1 MEWGRFLMVVGSI
14 FATAGL
20 TVLLAIKCVFEQP
33 VPSLIVT
40 IFSLGLSVVML
51 GGLIIY
57 AVPKEREK

>member
-20 TVLLAIKCVFEQP
+20 TVLLAMKCVHEQP
-33 VPSLIVT
+33 VPSLVLT

>member
-33 VPSLIVT
+33 VPSLVVT

>member
-1 MEWGRFLMVVGSI
+1 MEWGRFLMVIGSI

-33 VPSLIVT
+33 VPSLVVT

-51 GGLIIY
+51 GGLITY
-57 AVPKEREK
+57 AVPKEKEK

>member
-33 VPSLIVT
+33 VPSLVVT

-57 AVPKEREK
+57 AVPKEKEK

>member
-1 MEWGRFLMVVGSI
+1 MEWGRFLMVIGSI

-33 VPSLIVT
+33 VPSLVVT

-51 GGLIIY
+51 GGLTIY
-57 AVPKEREK
+57 AVPKEKEK

>member
-1 MEWGRFLMVVGSI
+1 MEWGRFLMVIGSI
-14 FATAGL
+14 LATAGL

-33 VPSLIVT
+33 VPSLVVT

-57 AVPKEREK
+57 AVPKEKEK

>member
-1 MEWGRFLMVVGSI
+1 MEWGRFLMVLGSI

-33 VPSLIVT
+33 VPSLVVT

>member
-1 MEWGRFLMVVGSI
+1 MDWGRFLMVIGSI

-33 VPSLIVT
+33 VPSLVVT

-57 AVPKEREK
+57 AVPKEKEK

>member
-57 AVPKEREK
+57 AVPKEKEK

>member
-1 MEWGRFLMVVGSI
+1 MEWGRFLMVIGSI

-57 AVPKEREK
+57 AVPKEKEK

>member
-1 MEWGRFLMVVGSI
+1 MEWGRFLMVIGSI

-33 VPSLIVT
+33 VPSLVVT

-57 AVPKEREK
+57 AVPKENEK

>member
-1 MEWGRFLMVVGSI
+1 MVIGSI

-33 VPSLIVT
+33 VPSLVVT

>member
-1 MEWGRFLMVVGSI
+1 MEWGRFLTAVGSI

-20 TVLLAIKCVFEQP
+20 TVLLAMKCVLEQP
-33 VPSLIVT
+33 VPSLVLT

>member
-1 MEWGRFLMVVGSI
+1 MEWGRFLMVIGSI

-33 VPSLIVT
+33 VPSLVVT

-57 AVPKEREK
+57 AVPKEKEK

>member
-1 MEWGRFLMVVGSI
+1 MEWGRFLMVIGSI

-33 VPSLIVT
+33 VPSLVVT

>member
-33 VPSLIVT
+33 VPSLVLT

>member
-1 MEWGRFLMVVGSI
+1 MEWGRFLMVIGSI

-33 VPSLIVT
+33 VPSLVVT
-40 IFSLGLSVVML
+40 IFSLGLSAVML

-57 AVPKEREK
+57 AVPKEKEK

>member
-1 MEWGRFLMVVGSI
+1 MEWGRFLMVIGSI

-33 VPSLIVT
+33 VPSLVLT

>member
-1 MEWGRFLMVVGSI
+1 MGWGRFLMVVGSI

-20 TVLLAIKCVFEQP
+20 TVILAMKCVLEQP
-33 VPSLIVT
+33 VPSLVLT